1 MSAPATCNA
10 TSLPERDR
18 LREAE
23 LRILEWAEAN
33 AEDIERREVWA
44 HAVKDWYADLTI
56 GTRQS
61 EVLKLLVREWQLEKI
76 ARGAA

>member
-33 AEDIERREVWA
+33 AEDIERRA
-44 HAVKDWYADLTI
+44 AKSGLTRSRTGMPI
-56 GTRQS
+56 
-61 EVLKLLVREWQLEKI
+61 
-76 ARGAA
+76 